1 MLINN
6 SQADQTT
13 MIHQSWKIQ
22 EKDMDRDTHPFK
34 AFLYG
39 MGFGAFLMF
48 LLLLPNTL
56 QASDENG
63 EAVCLAKNIYFEA
76 GNQPLAGKVAVA
88 QVVLNR
94 MEHSAYGDTVC
105 DVVYQAR
112 WRENWKGNM
121 VPIRHQCQFS
131 WFCDGKSDEPLDTD
145 TFFESYLIASDV
157 LMGKYPD
164 ITEGAT
170 HYHADNILPYW
181 ADSLNETVHINNHI
195 FYK

>member
-1 MLINN
+1 MKFFKGSRNETQLVKIRSVYFILGLIIGIAV
-6 SQADQTT
+6 S
-13 MIHQSWKIQ
+13 MSSK
-22 EKDMDRDTHPFK
+22 
-34 AFLYG
+34 LY
-39 MGFGAFLMF
+39 
-48 LLLLPNTL
+48 
-56 QASDENG
+56 ASDENG

-94 MEHSAYGDTVC
+94 MEHSFYPKDVC
-105 DVVYQAR
+105 GVIYQAK
-112 WRENWKGNM
+112 WREKWKGKM

-145 TFFESYLIASDV
+145 TFYDSYIVASDV

-170 HYHADNILPYW
+170 HYHSIMVEPYW
-181 ADSLNETVHINNHI
+181 AETLNETVQIQHHI

>member
-1 MLINN
+1 MVYYRNKKQVVRIRFVYFILGALLGLTFGLS
-6 SQADQTT
+6 SQ
-13 MIHQSWKIQ
+13 KLL
-22 EKDMDRDTHPFK
+22 
-34 AFLYG
+34 AF
-39 MGFGAFLMF
+39 
-48 LLLLPNTL
+48 
-56 QASDENG
+56 DENG

-88 QVVLNR
+88 QVVMNR
-94 MEHSAYGDTVC
+94 IEHSAYGDNVC

-170 HYHADNILPYW
+170 HYHSIMVEPYW
-181 ADSLNETVHINNHI
+181 AETLNETVQITDHI

>member
-1 MLINN
+1 MYYRTKKQVVRIRYFYFIL
-6 SQADQTT
+6 
-13 MIHQSWKIQ
+13 
-22 EKDMDRDTHPFK
+22 
-34 AFLYG
+34 
-39 MGFGAFLMF
+39 GA
-48 LLLLPNTL
+48 LLGLVAGLSSKMY
-56 QASDENG
+56 ASDENG

-94 MEHSAYGDTVC
+94 IEHSAYGDNVC

-121 VPIRHQCQFS
+121 VPVRHQCQFS

-145 TFFESYLIASDV
+145 TFFESYVIASDV

-170 HYHADNILPYW
+170 HYHSIMVEPYW
-181 ADSLNETVHINNHI
+181 AETLNETVQITDHI